1 MYHLW
6 KYVYGA
12 RKSKSMLWPCVS
24 VLNLRIRVC
33 SCFNLSSLLE
43 IYIYIYIYI
52 YVYTYSE
59 AILINYMPT
68 LNQRSC

>member
-1 MYHLW
+1 MIILCRFLIN
-6 KYVYGA
+6 VGN
-12 RKSKSMLWPCVS
+12 V
-24 VLNLRIRVC
+24 VNVC
-33 SCFNLSSLLE
+33 

-52 YVYTYSE
+52 YIVYLNNLLCPLLISYYSE